1 MLFTGG
7 ANIPKFSMGTFK
19 ERLQDT
25 VAGSPR
31 DQIMERSRDTYG
43 RRQIKFLNSTLI
55 YIELTLT
62 CQSRL
67 NSEW

>member
-7 ANIPKFSMGTFK
+7 ANIPKFSMGKFK

-25 VAGSPR
+25 AAGSPG
-31 DQIMERSRDTYG
+31 DQIMGRSRDAYG

-55 YIELTLT
+55 YIELTMT

-67 NSEW
+67 NSE

>member
-7 ANIPKFSMGTFK
+7 ANILKFSMGTFK

-25 VAGSPR
+25 VAGSPG
-31 DQIMERSRDTYG
+31 DQIMGRSRDAYG
-43 RRQIKFLNSTLI
+43 RHQIKFLNSTLI
-55 YIELTLT
+55 YIELTMT

-67 NSEW
+67 NSE